1 MRLSIIIP
9 VYRVEETLDRCVK
22 SIVEQGIDDL
32 EVVLVDDGSPD
43 RCPQLCDEWAQR
55 DQRVSVIHKSN
66 GGLSDARNA
75 GIEQAKGDYI
85 TFVDSDDFIAPDTYE
100 PLLRLLSHRS
110 DIDMLEFP
118 FYWHFGAKE
127 QRIVDFGEKY
137 YADTTDYWLNGHAY
151 EHAYAWNKLY
161 RRELFLDVRFPKGRV
176 FEDIATLP
184 LLLASA
190 KLIATTHQGLYYYSA
205 NPKGITATAKGRE
218 MSLLLDSHLSVLSQP
233 AMLRDARY
241 YMHVLNIQMDVC
253 ELTGDEPLLP
263 ACSVNPLSGGLSL
276 LQRIKAL
283 VLNIVGIQKLCKL
296 NIFLH
301 QIRSS
306 RS

>member
-1 MRLSIIIP
+1 MISVCIATYNGARFLERQLRSILPQLSA
-9 VYRVEETLDRCVK
+9 
-22 SIVEQGIDDL
+22 DD
-32 EVVLVDDGSPD
+32 EVVISDDGST
-43 RCPQLCDEWAQR
+43 DETLTLLQSLADPRLRIVEGPHRHSPIWNFERA
-55 DQRVSVIHKSN
+55 
-66 GGLSDARNA
+66 LS
-75 GIEQAKGDYI
+75 QAKGDYI

-100 PLLRLLSHRS
+100 PLLRLLSHRP